1 MIVSLQRGVGAPLPV
16 TDTEQSRKNTKKCK
30 LSPKVNLQESEKSST
45 FAADSVNAHDWMN
58 LHKLTIG
65 EFSRL
70 CRVTIKTIRH
80 YEKIGL
86 LSPEKVDRYSN
97 YRYYTIG
104 QMQRMLAIRQLK
116 ELGFSLE
123 EIATLFNDT
132 SHFPDARMLA
142 EKIDETEQQIQA
154 LLHRQSRLQVL
165 LDSRK
170 HQEQMEK
177 ITIQSLPGCIVASYK
192 GVIPSYNDLG
202 RVCCEVIGPEMQRLG
217 CECTEPGFCF
227 TRELNKEYTPTDIA
241 IEYCEAVKEART
253 DSALIQFYELAPVEK
268 AICYKHYGPYDKLYE
283 SYCELFSYAQREGY
297 EVLEAPR
304 AVYVD
309 GIWNQEDPSKW
320 LTIIQL
326 PVKQ

>member
-1 MIVSLQRGVGAPLPV
+1 
-16 TDTEQSRKNTKKCK
+16 
-30 LSPKVNLQESEKSST
+30 
-45 FAADSVNAHDWMN
+45 MN

-80 YEKIGL
+80 YEKVGL
-86 LSPEKVDRYSN
+86 LTPEKVDRYTN
-97 YRYYTIG
+97 YRYYTVG
-104 QMQRMLAIRQLK
+104 QMQRMLTIRQLK

-123 EIATLFNDT
+123 EIVTLFNG
-132 SHFPDARMLA
+132 SSRFPNARMLA

-154 LLHRQSRLQVL
+154 LLHRQSRLQAL
-165 LDSRK
+165 LNSRK
-170 HQEQMEK
+170 HHEQMER
-177 ITIQSLPGCIVASYK
+177 ITIQSLSGCIVASYK
-192 GVIPSYNDLG
+192 GTIPSYNDLG
-202 RVCCEVIGPEMQRLG
+202 RLCCEVIGPEMQRLG

-227 TRELNKEYTPTDIA
+227 TRELNKEYTPNDIA

-253 DSALIQFYELAPVEK
+253 DSALIQFYELAPIEK
-268 AICYKHYGPYDKLYE
+268 AICFKHYGPYDKLYE

-297 EVLEAPR
+297 EILEAPR

-309 GIWNQEDPSKW
+309 GIWNQENPDKW

-326 PVKQ
+326 PIKR

>member
-1 MIVSLQRGVGAPLPV
+1 M
-16 TDTEQSRKNTKKCK
+16 KKKCK
-30 LSPKVNLQESEKSST
+30 LSPKVNLQESAKSST
-45 FAADSVNAHDWMN
+45 FAADSTNAHYSMN

-86 LSPEKVDRYSN
+86 LTPEKVDRYSN
-97 YRYYTIG
+97 YRYYSVG
-104 QMQRMLAIRQLK
+104 QMQRMLTIRQLK

-123 EIATLFNDT
+123 EIVTLFNDS

-170 HQEQMEK
+170 HHEQMER
-177 ITIQSLPGCIVASYK
+177 ITIQSLLGCTVASYK
-192 GVIPSYNDLG
+192 GIIPSYNDLG
-202 RVCCEVIGPEMQRLG
+202 RLCYEVIGPEMQRLG
-217 CECTEPGFCF
+217 CKCTEPGFCF
-227 TRELNKEYTPTDIA
+227 TRELNTEYTPTNIA
-241 IEYCEAVKEART
+241 IEYCEAVKAART
-253 DSALIQFYELAPVEK
+253 DSALIQFYELPPVEK
-268 AICYKHYGPYDKLYE
+268 AICLKHYGPYDKLYE

-309 GIWNQEDPSKW
+309 GIWNQEDPAQW